1 MTEKHIIVA
10 IDGTAGSGKS
20 TTARGA
26 ARILNFAYLNT
37 GTMYRILTYKIIQE
51 KIDYQDLNAIQRFL
65 DQLKLDFTENINS
78 QQVIVDGKDVT
89 KLIRSKEVDD
99 LVSLIS
105 AIPQVREK
113 MVKEQRRIAQN
124 KNIIVEGRDIGS
136 VIFPNADLKFYLDC
150 SLEQRALRRQ
160 KESLAQGTSIAKHE
174 VEENL
179 KERDYLDSTRK
190 VSPLQKLPDAIYI
203 DTTNLTIEQE
213 IELVVNKIKDYM
225 EKLKLKNNHLSTQI

>member
-1 MTEKHIIVA
+1 MTKHIIVA

-26 ARILNFAYLNT
+26 AQILGFAYLNT

-51 KIDYQDLNAIQRFL
+51 KIDYKDMNALQKFL
-65 DQLKLDFTENINS
+65 DELKLNFTESTTS
-78 QQVIVDGKDVT
+78 QQVILNGKDVT
-89 KLIRSKEVDD
+89 HLIRSKEVDD

-136 VIFPNADLKFYLDC
+136 VVFPNADLKFYLDC

-160 KESLAQGTSIAKHE
+160 KESLAQGSAIAHHE
-174 VEENL
+174 VEKNL

-190 VSPLQKLPDAIYI
+190 ISPLQKLPDAIYI
-203 DTTNLTIEQE
+203 DTTNLTIQE
-213 IELVVNKIKDYM
+213 EIQLVVDKIKDYM
-225 EKLKLKNNHLSTQI
+225 KKIQN

>member
-1 MTEKHIIVA
+1 MNRPIIVA

-26 ARILNFAYLNT
+26 AQKLGFAYLNT

-51 KIDYQDLNAIQRFL
+51 KIDYKDINALQKFL
-65 DQLKLDFTENINS
+65 DQTSLDFTESINS
-78 QQVIVDGKDVT
+78 RQVIIDGKDIT
-89 KLIRSKEVDD
+89 SLIRSKEVDD

-136 VIFPNADLKFYLDC
+136 VVFPDADLKFYLDC

-160 KESLAQGTSIAKHE
+160 KESFAQGTPIAKQE
-174 VEENL
+174 VEKNL
-179 KERDYLDSTRK
+179 KARDHLDSTRK

-203 DTTNLTIEQE
+203 DTTNLTIEEE
-213 IELVVNKIKDYM
+213 IQLVVDKIKDYL
-225 EKLKLKNNHLSTQI
+225 ERNQDTK